1 MKYLSLIS
9 KCFKQKFNNED
20 LNKSLNEFIWD
31 SLTKITLMT
40 ELNKKYKKNVDFK
53 KLEKIKTF
61 KELDNLIEK
70 TIKK

>member
-1 MKYLSLIS
+1 MKYLPLIS
-9 KCFKQKFNNED
+9 KCFKQKFNNKD
-20 LNKSLNEFIWD
+20 LNKNINDFLWD

-40 ELNKKYKKNVDFK
+40 ELNKKYKKNIDFK

-61 KELDNLIEK
+61 KELDDLIEK